1 MDQAPASHSQTPPRR
16 IPYDEFSM
24 FHENAAEF
32 GLDWNGPPVVRR
44 QSVALDDGRQLSSL
58 IWGSGEPEIVL
69 LHGGAQNAHTWDT
82 VLLALGRPALA
93 VDLPGHGHSDGGRSG
108 ALGLDDNAADVA
120 AVIGA
125 LAPRARAVVGMSLGG
140 LTSLALA
147 GAHPGL
153 VRALILVD
161 ITPGFS
167 RERSRAITD
176 FVNGPETFPDFDAI
190 LARTVQ
196 FNPTRTESSLRRGI
210 LHNAQQLDDGSWV
223 WRHARHRQSDL
234 QAPPVEMAERAAKL
248 WDVVSGLD
256 VPLMLVRGMR
266 PQSVVGDEDEA
277 ELVRR
282 NPSARVEH
290 VAEAG
295 HSVQGDDPV
304 ALACL
309 IDEFLG

>member
-1 MDQAPASHSQTPPRR
+1 
-16 IPYDEFSM
+16 M

-44 QSVALDDGRQLSSL
+44 ESVALDDGRQLSSL
-58 IWGSGEPEIVL
+58 VWGAADPEIVL

-82 VLLALGRPALA
+82 VLLALGRPAVA
-93 VDLPGHGHSDGGRSG
+93 IDLPGHGHSDGGRAG

-120 AVIGA
+120 AVIGR

-147 GAHPGL
+147 GGHPKL

-161 ITPGFS
+161 NTPGFS
-167 RERSRAITD
+167 QERSRVITD

-190 LARTVQ
+190 LARTIQ

-210 LHNAQQLDDGSWV
+210 LHNAQQLEDGSWV
-223 WRHARHRQSDL
+223 WRHARHRRSDL
-234 QAPPVEMAERAAKL
+234 EAPPVDMAERAAKL
-248 WDVVSGLD
+248 WAVVSDLD
-256 VPLMLVRGMR
+256 GPLMLVRGMR

-277 ELVRR
+277 ELVKR

-304 ALACL
+304 TLARL
-309 IDEFLG
+309 IDDFLG